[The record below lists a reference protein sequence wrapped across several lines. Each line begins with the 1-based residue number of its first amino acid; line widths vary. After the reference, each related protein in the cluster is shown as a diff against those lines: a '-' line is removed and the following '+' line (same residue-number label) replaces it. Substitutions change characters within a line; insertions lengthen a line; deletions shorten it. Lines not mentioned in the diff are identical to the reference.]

1 MMILIKLGGSVIT
14 DKTRYRTFNSGIVS
28 RLCREIKES
37 GKEVMIVHGAGSL
50 GHVLAKEHDIN
61 SGFKEETQIPAVARI
76 CYDVR
81 ELNSM
86 VVSELISAGIP
97 SVSVPTGSC
106 FVMDNRDLIFENDE
120 PVRRF
125 RDLGI
130 VPVLFGDVVTD
141 RSLGFAI
148 CSGDQIM
155 ERLAD
160 LFDPELVV
168 FVSDIDGLY
177 DKNPRTERDAVLYDE
192 VDSRVLKEVSTKYDV
207 DDVTGGVRAKM
218 ESMLRMCSGSRC
230 CVLVNGNAEGRLLKL
245 LRGERIVCTTAK
257 GGIS

>member
-1 MMILIKLGGSVIT
+1 MILIKLGGSVIT
-14 DKTRYRTFNSGIVS
+14 DKARYRTFNSGVVG

-37 GKEVMIVHGAGSL
+37 GKDVVIVHGAGSF
-50 GHVLAKEHDIN
+50 GHVLAKEHDVN
-61 SGFKEETQIPAVARI
+61 SGFRDKSQIPAVAQI

-106 FVMDNRDLIFENDE
+106 FVMDNRELIFDNSE
-120 PVRRF
+120 PIRRF

-155 ERLAD
+155 ERLAE
-160 LFDPELVV
+160 LLSPETGFFVCASLIFGLRQRHADPEQLNR
-168 FVSDIDGLY
+168 SDLLCIDRLCETAR
-177 DKNPRTERDAVLYDE
+177 KLERSV
-192 VDSRVLKEVSTKYDV
+192 
-207 DDVTGGVRAKM
+207 G
-218 ESMLRMCSGSRC
+218 
-230 CVLVNGNAEGRLLKL
+230 
-245 LRGERIVCTTAK
+245 
-257 GGIS
+257 

>member
-14 DKTRYRTFNSGIVS
+14 DKTHYRTFNSEVVG

-37 GKEVMIVHGAGSL
+37 GKEVVIVHGAGSF
-50 GHVLAKEHDIN
+50 GHVLAKEHRIN
-61 SGFKEETQIPAVARI
+61 SGFKNESQIPAVAQI

-81 ELNSM
+81 ELDSM
-86 VVSELISAGIP
+86 VVSELITAGIP
-97 SVSVPTGSC
+97 SISIPTGSC
-106 FVMDNRDLIFENDE
+106 FVMDNRELIFDNSE
-120 PVRRF
+120 PIRRF

-155 ERLAD
+155 ERLAE
-160 LFDPELVV
+160 LFSPEMVV

-177 DKNPRTERDAVLYDE
+177 DKNPKTERDAMLYYE
-192 VDSRVLKEVSTKYDV
+192 VDSTILKEVSTKHNV

-218 ESMLRMCSGSRC
+218 EAMLRMCSDKRD
-230 CVLVNGNAEGRLLKL
+230 CVLVNGNVEGRLLNL
-245 LRGERIVCTTAK
+245 LRGESVVCTTAK
-257 GGIS
+257 GGIL